1 MVSKD
6 TFVGILL
13 FGLGFLAF
21 GFLIANPSER
31 WPAAHPREDLPRH
44 TLVYA
49 GPEAV
54 TIPGLGLD
62 TDMEARAMAAL
73 RDATY
78 HAAYAEGPAG
88 RTGLWTGAHTSEL
101 ARRYALA
108 ACGAEC
114 RVLAERRPL
123 QTPDV
128 AAENTLILSHDMA
141 SRIGAEW
148 PFLSGGDALAIGGA
162 SAWGTGHTGGR
173 YSKFRRA
180 VFRAVAECEAR
191 RSAEPTPE
199 GLVSPPCQAMSL
211 RDSDILDIQPE
222 TSLYPAPY
230 EVAHARLIAVSQDAL
245 RLMDGEGAPI
255 RGVFRARL
263 PNELYGARA
272 ANGERARDMVRAAG
286 WPEAGAALAIRLCE
300 AERRFGEPPCSVV
313 AQRMPPEPLPD
324 GTLGVTPDLM
334 EAYLS
339 WQEHGGAGAF
349 AISAL
354 GAWGWSYNLATPEE
368 ARQHAAD
375 LCAYYAYGGNRP
387 FTLRRAYIDQP
398 PCRIVAERGP

>member
-49 GPEAV
+49 GPEAI

-141 SRIGAEW
+141 SRVGAEW

-162 SAWGTGHTGGR
+162 SAWLQPRDAGR
-173 YSKFRRA
+173 GA
-180 VFRAVAECEAR
+180 PAR
-191 RSAEPTPE
+191 SGSVRPATAPS
-199 GLVSPPCQAMSL
+199 
-211 RDSDILDIQPE
+211 
-222 TSLYPAPY
+222 PAP
-230 EVAHARLIAVSQDAL
+230 RLY
-245 RLMDGEGAPI
+245 R
-255 RGVFRARL
+255 
-263 PNELYGARA
+263 
-272 ANGERARDMVRAAG
+272 
-286 WPEAGAALAIRLCE
+286 
-300 AERRFGEPPCSVV
+300 
-313 AQRMPPEPLPD
+313 
-324 GTLGVTPDLM
+324 
-334 EAYLS
+334 
-339 WQEHGGAGAF
+339 
-349 AISAL
+349 
-354 GAWGWSYNLATPEE
+354 
-368 ARQHAAD
+368 
-375 LCAYYAYGGNRP
+375 
-387 FTLRRAYIDQP
+387 QP
-398 PCRIVAERGP
+398 PCRIVAERDASNASCGPQDRPDDCAKASKGSTLR